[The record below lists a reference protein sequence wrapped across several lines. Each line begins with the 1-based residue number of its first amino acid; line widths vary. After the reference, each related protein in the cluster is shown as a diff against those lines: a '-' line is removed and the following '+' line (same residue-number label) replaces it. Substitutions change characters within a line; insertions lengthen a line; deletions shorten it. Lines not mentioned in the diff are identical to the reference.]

1 MKIITDPPALKVKL
15 DGVTVGRSPM
25 KLQIGAGAHE
35 ISIEGDKASGSF
47 PVDGGSVP
55 GKLCFEASGRKVK
68 QGACP

>member
-1 MKIITDPPALKVKL
+1 MKL

-25 KLQIGAGAHE
+25 KLQVEAGAHE
-35 ISIEGDKASGSF
+35 ITIESDKGSESF
-47 PVDGGSVP
+47 PIDGGSVP